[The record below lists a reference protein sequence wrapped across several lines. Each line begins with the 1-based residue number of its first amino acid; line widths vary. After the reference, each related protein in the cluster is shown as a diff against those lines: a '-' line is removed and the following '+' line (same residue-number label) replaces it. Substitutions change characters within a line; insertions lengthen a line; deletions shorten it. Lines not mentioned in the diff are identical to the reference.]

1 MGRRGRAAALK
12 FFRGNTEMKR
22 SQKKSF
28 WTAGRVGLAAAV
40 FACTALYASS
50 CVSNDTANLTANQ
63 NAQEAAN
70 AGKPKVTIT
79 TSKPA
84 PGQPPQLD
92 TVPAV
97 AWNTE
102 IQAVGGGS
110 FKLSDYKDKTVV
122 LDLWATWCN
131 PCRAEIPHLV
141 ELNKEYGGKGVEVI
155 GLTTEDPN
163 TTADAVADFAKEM
176 KINYRLGWARGD
188 VAQALMNGRPSIPQT
203 FVVAPG
209 GRIVTKFVGYSDRI
223 PDAIR
228 AAIKTAGEA
237 KTGD

>member
-1 MGRRGRAAALK
+1 
-12 FFRGNTEMKR
+12 MKR
-22 SQKKSF
+22 EQKKKSF

-40 FACTALYASS
+40 FAATALYASS
-50 CVSNDTANLTANQ
+50 CKSNDTDNLTATQ
-63 NAQEAAN
+63 NA
-70 AGKPKVTIT
+70 KPKVSIT

-84 PGQPPQLD
+84 TGQQQPQLQV
-92 TVPAV
+92 VPAV
-97 AWNTE
+97 AWDTQ

-122 LDLWATWCN
+122 LDLWATWCG

-141 ELNKEYGGKGVEVI
+141 ELHREYANKNVEVI

-163 TTADAVADFAKEM
+163 SAAEDVAAFAKEFNISY
-176 KINYRLGWARGD
+176 KLGWARGD

-203 FVVAPG
+203 FVIAPG
-209 GRIVTKFVGYSDRI
+209 GKIITKFMGYSDRI

-228 AAIKTAGEA
+228 AAIKTANEA

>member
-1 MGRRGRAAALK
+1 
-12 FFRGNTEMKR
+12 MKQSR
-22 SQKKSF
+22 MRNRF
-28 WTAGRVGLAAAV
+28 WTAGRVLFAAAV
-40 FACTALYASS
+40 FSATALYASS
-50 CVSNDTANLTANQ
+50 CVSNDTANLAANQ
-63 NAQEAAN
+63 NAQQAASAN
-70 AGKPKVTIT
+70 KPKVTIT
-79 TSKPA
+79 ASKPT
-84 PGQPPQLD
+84 PGQPAQLD
-92 TVPAV
+92 VIPPL

-141 ELNKEYGGKGVEVI
+141 ALNKEYEGKGVQVI

-163 TTADAVADFAKEM
+163 STADAVAEFAKEL
-176 KINYRLGWARGD
+176 KINYKLGWARGD

-203 FVVAPG
+203 FVIAPG
-209 GRIVTKFVGYSDRI
+209 GRIVTKFVGFSDRI

>member
-1 MGRRGRAAALK
+1 MKQEDKMRR
-12 FFRGNTEMKR
+12 
-22 SQKKSF
+22 F

-40 FACTALYASS
+40 FATTALYASS
-50 CVSNDTANLTANQ
+50 CVSNDTANLTVNQ
-63 NAQEAAN
+63 NAN
-70 AGKPKVTIT
+70 KPKVTVT
-79 TSKPA
+79 ASKPA
-84 PGQPPQLD
+84 PGQPAQLE
-92 TVPAV
+92 TIPAV
-97 AWNTE
+97 AWDTQ

-122 LDLWATWCN
+122 LDLWATWCG

-141 ELNKEYGGKGVEVI
+141 ELHKEYGGKGVEVI
-155 GLTTEDPN
+155 GLTTEDPT
-163 TTADAVADFAKEM
+163 TTADAVADFAKEL
-176 KINYRLGWARGD
+176 KIPYRLGWARAD

-203 FVVAPG
+203 FVIAPG
-209 GRIVTKFVGYSDRI
+209 GRIITKFVGYSDRI